1 MEQAHDP
8 DQQLAERY
16 FLGQLTDAEA
26 EAFEAHY
33 FDCARCAA
41 YVREEQMLLDGLRE
55 VARRKKVA
63 PAQVVDFR
71 ERTKARFQWMPAAAA
86 AMLVT
91 AIGLTVIPLR
101 RATVEAP
108 HVYSPDPRKVEFSL
122 NRTKVTPELTFKAG
136 EPIMLEVYA
145 PQDASEGD
153 EAVIR
158 NAETQELIPPA
169 TTLTQDHL
177 EDAFFL
183 LPRALPAGRY
193 EVVIERADGNR
204 RARIATKPFEVRR

>member
-41 YVREEQMLLDGLRE
+41 YVREEQMLLEGLRE
-55 VARRKKVA
+55 VARRKQVA

-71 ERTKARFQWMPAAAA
+71 ERKKARFQWMPAAAA

-91 AIGLTVIPLR
+91 AIGLTVMRGP
-101 RATVEAP
+101 AAVEAP

-122 NRTKVTPELTFKAG
+122 NRTKVTPDLTFKTG

-169 TTLTQDHL
+169 KTLTEEHL
-177 EDAFFL
+177 EDSFFL